1 MKLGADETAMGEEFC
16 EKCSL
21 DNDIISS
28 FKNIMWCYSS
38 LALPKI
44 CISNARPCHITL
56 LVLLY
61 SWSVILL
68 HSCQNGS
75 SSLAL
80 WFQDIFGGFCLSCIF
95 TLFLLFWIN
104 VFCRGMFFGF
114 VFFYLE
120 GGGVP
125 SLKWLEAYSKHIFKY
140 MYLTI
145 I

>member
-38 LALPKI
+38 LALPKDLYFQ
-44 CISNARPCHITL
+44 CYRPCHITL

-120 GGGVP
+120 GGGG
-125 SLKWLEAYSKHIFKY
+125 SIFK
-140 MYLTI
+140 MIGSIFKTHI
-145 I
+145 